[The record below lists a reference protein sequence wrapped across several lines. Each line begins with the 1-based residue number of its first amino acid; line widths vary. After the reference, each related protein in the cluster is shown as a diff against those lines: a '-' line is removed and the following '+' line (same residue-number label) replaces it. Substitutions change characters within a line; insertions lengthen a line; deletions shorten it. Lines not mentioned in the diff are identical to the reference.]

1 MIATNRGSEER
12 KEMEEEGERDDSKR
26 EAAFSMIRIRGLQ
39 PPSANVYYRNFHG
52 RMVLSKEGRAFKDA
66 VRTKCNGCR
75 KILGGVIIAIIFRF
89 KDQRRR
95 DLDNYFKAVI
105 DATKDILFEDDCM
118 VEQIHSKKLT
128 GCSNDFGFDMI
139 VMPSSPSSSS
149 SL

>member
-1 MIATNRGSEER
+1 MISTYRDSEER
-12 KEMEEEGERDDSKR
+12 KEMKEEGGKDGSKR
-26 EAAFSMIRIRGLQ
+26 EMTTFSVIRIRGLQ

-52 RMVLSKEGRAFKDA
+52 RMVLSKEGRAFRDVVKA
-66 VRTKCNGCR
+66 KCSGCK
-75 KILGGVIIAIIFRF
+75 KILGTVTIAIIFRF

-128 GCSNDFGFDMI
+128 GCSSDFGFDMI
-139 VMPSSPSSSS
+139 VLPSSSS